1 MSVVFDMN
9 GSISDDETRQRIR
22 AELEKLLR
30 ERDERWRVAIQSP
43 LSHSYCWLTAIAPGF
58 ERRKL
63 LNGAEVNA
71 SFIVRVLREWLSEF
85 AWMISR
91 RKTPG

>member
-9 GSISDDETRQRIR
+9 GSISDDETGQRIR

-30 ERDERWRVAIQSP
+30 ERDERWRVSIQSP
-43 LSHSYCWLTAIAPGF
+43 LSHAYYWLTAIAPGF

-63 LNGAEVNA
+63 LNGPEVNA
-71 SFIVRVLREWLSEF
+71 GFIVRVLREWLSEF
-85 AWMISR
+85 AWLVG
-91 RKTPG
+91 RKKLPD